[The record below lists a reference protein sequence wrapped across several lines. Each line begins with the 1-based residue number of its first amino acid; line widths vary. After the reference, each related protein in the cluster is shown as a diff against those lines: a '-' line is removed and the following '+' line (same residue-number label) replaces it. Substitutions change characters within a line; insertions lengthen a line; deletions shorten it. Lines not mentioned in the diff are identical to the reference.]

1 MDQEISFLSIKT
13 NQSNVQEYGV
23 YIINTSD
30 QVEEIFGINNI
41 KMNIQIEE
49 LTTSKNQVEYLQK
62 IWKT

>member
-30 QVEEIFGINNI
+30 QAEERFGVNNI
-41 KMNIQIEE
+41 KMNIHIDW
-49 LTTSKNQVEYLQK
+49 SRG
-62 IWKT
+62 